1 MHGLKAFD
9 HIGHGRTEPFEH
21 GLDHMIPAYQNTILV
36 DLRGEMA
43 VAQMPGKMAERHIRA
58 RLHLVKLFLGR
69 DDLDRATVLQHKHIA
84 VGEQDRLRQVDHH
97 LVALVGGDKLA
108 AQVAIGGVEDQ
119 RAERLGVAGVGLGV
133 GSGVKQAIFPEESLC
148 VQYLVD

>member
-1 MHGLKAFD
+1 
-9 HIGHGRTEPFEH
+9 
-21 GLDHMIPAYQNTILV
+21 
-36 DLRGEMA
+36 
-43 VAQMPGKMAERHIRA
+43 
-58 RLHLVKLFLGR
+58 VKLFLGR

-133 GSGVKQAIFPEESLC
+133 EVA
-148 VQYLVD
+148 